1 MRRPA
6 GARALAPAAALAVRS
21 RRRGPGGAGP
31 GAGAARRVDVRHVP
45 ARAARALAR
54 GETLAAADI
63 DAAGADGVRLVGW
76 TTRRVIAAGEP
87 LRAPAVAPPAAV
99 RAGEPVALL
108 YQADGVTLRLAGTA
122 ATDAPVGGRVA
133 VRVDTRRRFEG
144 VVAGPGLVRLP

>member
-6 GARALAPAAALAVRS
+6 GARALAPAAALAAVLAAAA
-21 RRRGPGGAGP
+21 P
-31 GAGAARRVDVRHVP
+31 AARAQAP
-45 ARAARALAR
+45 ARPAASTLGTSPRAARALAR